1 MTQDNPAAFPS
12 RVDKVMMGG
21 GSYRDDL
28 PGMTL
33 RDYFAGQVCEQALAE
48 AFANDC
54 LEGAAHTELCEWAAL
69 LTYKMADAM
78 LAARATSKEAQGN
91 G

>member
-1 MTQDNPAAFPS
+1 MTAPIQHPISAFPLNPTN
-12 RVDKVMMGG
+12 DGTPG
-21 GSYRDDL
+21 AFCPE

-78 LAARATSKEAQGN
+78 LAARQEQSHEA
-91 G
+91 